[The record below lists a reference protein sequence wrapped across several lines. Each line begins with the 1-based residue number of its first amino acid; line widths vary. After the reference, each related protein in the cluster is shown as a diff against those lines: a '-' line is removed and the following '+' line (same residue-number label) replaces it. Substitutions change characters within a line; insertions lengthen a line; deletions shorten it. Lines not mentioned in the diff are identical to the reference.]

1 MNRPTANPSQPGQ
14 AAAINIVAC
23 LIAILVSVIVCRYGV
38 GMTYGR
44 ADVPFLYE
52 GDSLQYSYVLEAQ
65 KAGSVADIDLAGAPI
80 GTDHLDFPNADYAN
94 HVMANAVAAPG
105 DFGERYNRVYLLGV
119 ALTALAGFAVARRL
133 GIGLALSIAVSI
145 AFSVLPFHFMREAHL
160 YYNNYSAL
168 ALSLL
173 VATWT
178 YLPPA
183 PDAPPRSR
191 GRRWLSIAA
200 RTAILIWIG
209 ATGIYFAFFTCVL
222 LGAAGVLSFLQFRS
236 TAGLRRM
243 ALSIA
248 VIVCCTSLQLVPT
261 VMYRMENGSNDQ
273 VAARVMSE
281 TEIYGLK
288 IAQMLL
294 PVPQH
299 RFDLFARLRNKY
311 DVLAPLNTEN
321 STAGLGLVGALGFCL
336 ALLILLVPAYRNR
349 LPQQAQFA
357 AMTVAIMTVFAT
369 IGGFATLFALIVS
382 PEIRSVNRVSP
393 LIGFASLIVLASVVQ
408 TLATAYGRRWLAPL
422 TAVLMVLV
430 AIPDQVPDRRSM
442 LKARAVAAAQRF
454 DADRQFVAE
463 LRKQLPAG
471 ANVLQLPFAEYPET
485 DSPIGH
491 YTQFRNHLHGLD
503 LHWTYGAMKG
513 RAASNWLAL
522 MTRQPAAEAVRL
534 FDAAG
539 YAAVVVDERGRTP
552 WIEEFLRELAATH
565 ALTEIVSSDSSQIGY
580 ALKTPPAPKPALLLA
595 AGGGWHTPEDQ
606 GSGRLLMWSSG
617 DAALRIAPI
626 AGGVA
631 GCSLNL
637 DLGTVVPRH
646 VEVTVDGARVAQGDI
661 VPQRRTQLRVPMPS
675 SGAHVRITTHPDAAP
690 PGNGDNRK
698 LGFSLVFAGPL
709 LCGGPDD
716 AHRVGAE
723 PVPMRR

>member
-1 MNRPTANPSQPGQ
+1 MSFNARSPQHGQ
-14 AAAINIVAC
+14 NATINIVAC

-38 GMTYGR
+38 GLTYGR
-44 ADVPFLYE
+44 GDVPFLYE

-65 KAGSVADIDLAGAPI
+65 KAGSVAHIDLAGAPI

-133 GIGLALSIAVSI
+133 GIGLALSVAVSI

-178 YLPPA
+178 YLPPSPGAA
-183 PDAPPRSR
+183 PRTRSQ
-191 GRRWLSIAA
+191 RWQSIAA

-243 ALSIA
+243 TLSIA
-248 VIVCCTSLQLVPT
+248 VIVCCTSLQLLPT
-261 VMYRMENGSNDQ
+261 VLYRMENGRNDQ

-294 PVPQH
+294 PVPEH
-299 RFDLFARLRNKY
+299 RFDLFARLRQKY

-336 ALLILLVPAYRNR
+336 ALLILLVPAFRSR

-369 IGGFATLFALIVS
+369 IGGFAALFSLIVS

-393 LIGFASLIVLASVVQ
+393 LIGFASLIVLASVMQ
-408 TLATAYGRRWLAPL
+408 TLAAAYNRRWLPPL
-422 TAVLMVLV
+422 AAALMVLI
-430 AIPDQVPDRRSM
+430 AIPDQVPDRRRM
-442 LKARAVAAAQRF
+442 LKERTAAAAVRF
-454 DADRQFVAE
+454 DSDRKFVAD
-463 LRKQLPAG
+463 LRRHVPAG
-471 ANVLQLPFAEYPET
+471 ANVLQLPFLEYPET
-485 DSPIGH
+485 NSPLGH
-491 YTQFRNHLHGLD
+491 YTQLRNQLHGLD

-513 RAASNWLAL
+513 RAASNWLSML
-522 MTRQPAAEAVRL
+522 TTRPAEEAVRL

-539 YAAVVVDERGRTP
+539 YSAVVVDERDRTP
-552 WIEEFLRELAATH
+552 WIEDFMRVLSAAH
-565 ALTEIVSSDSSQIGY
+565 PLTTIVSDDRSQTGY
-580 ALKTPPAPKPALLLA
+580 ALKTPPVVRPALLLA
-595 AGGGWHTPEDQ
+595 PGSGWYSPEDQ
-606 GSGRLLMWSSG
+606 GGGKLMMWSSG
-617 DAALRIAPI
+617 DAALRIAPV
-626 AGGVA
+626 AGGRA
-631 GCSLNL
+631 GCSLGL
-637 DLGTVVPRH
+637 SLGTVVPRH
-646 VEVTVDGARVAQGDI
+646 VDVLLDGVRVAQAELS
-661 VPQRRTQLRVPMPS
+661 PQTRIQLAIAIPKP
-675 SGAHVRITTHPDAAP
+675 GALVQIQTSPDAAP
-690 PGNGDNRK
+690 PGNGDSRT
-698 LGFSLVFAGPL
+698 LAFSQLFDGPL
-709 LCGGPDD
+709 LCGG
-716 AHRVGAE
+716 AAQ
-723 PVPMRR
+723 